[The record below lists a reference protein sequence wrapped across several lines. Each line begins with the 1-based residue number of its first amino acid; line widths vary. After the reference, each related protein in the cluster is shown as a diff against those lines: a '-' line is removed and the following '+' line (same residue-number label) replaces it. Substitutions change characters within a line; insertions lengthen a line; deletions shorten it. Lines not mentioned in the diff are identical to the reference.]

1 MNTDEQILQIRKRM
15 EAELQQK
22 KEREENENEIEQ
34 SIFRGT
40 VNILGNEVAFE
51 RREIDE
57 FGISLLLPN
66 DFQMLEKEVYSLMYP
81 SAEGP
86 KHVLT
91 SQEGYMSVSFKLNNN
106 TIPKEKLNDFVKL
119 SKTLLEAGNS
129 RVKVIKTGEVIQDEM
144 QIGVIEYISNVLDG
158 VAYNIMGFLP
168 LKKGILLICILF
180 KNSNKKRLCPVG
192 KEILQ
197 SILIS
202 EEEQNEH

>member
-15 EAELQQK
+15 EVELQQK
-22 KEREENENEIEQ
+22 KEKEEKEYDEEK
-34 SIFRGT
+34 SIFEGK
-40 VNILGNEVAFE
+40 VYIFGNEVTFE
-51 RREIDE
+51 RREINE
-57 FGISLLLPN
+57 FGISILLPN
-66 DFQMLEKEVYSLMYP
+66 DFVMLEKEVYSLMYP

-86 KHVLT
+86 KHVFT

-119 SKTLLEAGNS
+119 SKTLLESGSS
-129 RVKVIKTGEVIQDEM
+129 RVKVIKTGEVIQVDM
-144 QIGVIEYISNVLDG
+144 QIGVIEYISKVLDG

-168 LKKGILLICILF
+168 LENGILLICFLF
-180 KNSNKKRLCPVG
+180 KNSNKKRLCPVA

-197 SILIS
+197 SIVIL